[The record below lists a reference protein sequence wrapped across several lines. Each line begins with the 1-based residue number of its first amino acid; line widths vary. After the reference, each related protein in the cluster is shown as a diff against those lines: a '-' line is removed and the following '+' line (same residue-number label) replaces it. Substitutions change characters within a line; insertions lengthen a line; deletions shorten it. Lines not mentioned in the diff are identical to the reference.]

1 MLKINPVFK
10 DYIWGGNKL
19 KTLYDKKSDLD
30 IVAESWELSTHKDG
44 QCMVADGPDAG
55 KTLTQYIKEK
65 GGNVLGK
72 HAENPEELPILIKLI
87 DARDNLS
94 VQVHPDEEYAA
105 TYEGDHGKTE
115 MWYILE
121 AEEGAQLVYGFKKD
135 MTKEEFEERIKNN
148 TLTDA
153 LNYVDVKKGDVF
165 FIEPGTMHAIGKG
178 ILIQE
183 VQQSSNVT
191 YRVYDYGRKGADGK
205 PRELHIDKAVQVT
218 KLEKAENAK
227 SEYTLEQKDGY
238 ARGVLA
244 TCQYFTVER
253 LDITKEAKMNCDEN
267 SFHSLLVTEG
277 EFKITSATETITAKK
292 GDSIFIPAASGN
304 YTIQGNGQVV
314 LSTI

>member
-1 MLKINPVFK
+1 MLKISPVFK
-10 DYIWGGNKL
+10 DYIWGGTKL

-44 QCMVADGPDAG
+44 QCTIAQGPDAG
-55 KTLTQYIKEK
+55 KTLAEYIKEK
-65 GGNVLGK
+65 GGNILGY
-72 HAENPEELPILIKLI
+72 HAEHSDELPILIKLI

-94 VQVHPDEEYAA
+94 VQVHPDEEFAA

-135 MTKEEFEERIKNN
+135 MTREEFEERIQNN
-148 TLTDA
+148 TLTES

-165 FIEPGTMHAIGKG
+165 FIQPGTMHAIGKG
-178 ILIQE
+178 ILIEE

-205 PRELHIDKAVQVT
+205 PRQLHIDKAVQVT
-218 KLEKAENAK
+218 NLEQACHAK
-227 SEYTLEQKDGY
+227 SEYTLEQEDGY
-238 ARGVLA
+238 SRGVLA
-244 TCQYFTVER
+244 KCKYFIVER
-253 LDITKEAKMNCDEN
+253 LDITKEIAMYCDEN
-267 SFHSLLVTEG
+267 SFHSLLITEG
-277 EFKITSATETITAKK
+277 NLKVYSDTETIEAKK

-304 YTIQGNGQVV
+304 YKIQGKGQVI